1 LRHPDRIVPLP
12 RTVAFAVPADVHL
25 LDLAGPAQVFSTADD
40 VLGGAYRLAY
50 VSLDGT
56 EGVVSHQGLPLAVQP
71 DWPALSARDLVVVPG
86 WRVGGLSAARPLA
99 AAAEAALREH
109 HDRGGRVASV
119 CAGAFA
125 LAAAG
130 LLDGRRATTHHDV
143 QDELA
148 RRHPAVQVVRD
159 VLFVVDGRVATSA
172 GIASGIDLAMHL
184 VAADHGPAVAARV
197 ARTLVVPAR
206 RNGSDPQA
214 SAMLRHRDHLAD
226 LVHRAQ
232 DVLDARFAEPLRLD
246 ELAGLLQVSPRTLTR
261 RFRAATGLTPLG
273 YQQELRL
280 ERAAV
285 LREQGWTQDAAARAA
300 GMADA
305 RVLRRLRTTS
315 MHLAE

>member
-40 VLGGAYRLAY
+40 IVGGGGYRLAHL
-50 VSLDGT
+50 SLDGT
-56 EGVVSHQGLPLAVQP
+56 DGVVSHQGLPLVLRPEWP
-71 DWPALSARDLVVVPG
+71 DLDARDLVVVPG
-86 WRVGGLSAARPLA
+86 WRVGGRPATRAVPPAAR
-99 AAAEAALREH
+99 AALRAH
-109 HDRGGRVASV
+109 HGRGGRVASV

-148 RRHPAVQVVRD
+148 RRYPAVQVVRD

-172 GIASGIDLAMHL
+172 GIASGIDLALHL
-184 VAADHGPAVAARV
+184 VAADHGPALAARV
-197 ARTLVVPAR
+197 ARTLVVPVR
-206 RNGSDPQA
+206 RNGSAPQA
-214 SAMLRHRDHLAD
+214 GAMLRHRDHLAD

-232 DVLDARFAEPLRLD
+232 DVLDARFAEPLPLD
-246 ELAGLLQVSPRTLTR
+246 ELAELLDVSPRTLTR
-261 RFRAATGLTPLG
+261 RFRAATGLTPLS

-280 ERAAV
+280 ERAIA
-285 LREQGWTQDAAARAA
+285 LQEQGWTQDAAARAA

-305 RVLRRLRTTS
+305 RVLRRLRAA
-315 MHLAE
+315 HPGVP

>member
-1 LRHPDRIVPLP
+1 V
-12 RTVAFAVPADVHL
+12 VPADVHL

-40 VLGGAYRLAY
+40 VVGGSYRLAFT
-50 VSLDGT
+50 SLDGT
-56 EGVVSHQGLPLAVQP
+56 DAVVSHQGLPLAVRGE
-71 DWPALSARDLVVVPG
+71 WPELGARDLVVVPG
-86 WRVGGLSAARPLA
+86 WWVGRHTAARPVPRPACAALA
-99 AAAEAALREH
+99 AH
-109 HDRGGRVASV
+109 HARGGRVASV

-148 RRHPAVQVVRD
+148 RRHPRVHVVRD
-159 VLFVVDGRVATSA
+159 VLFVSDGRVSTSA
-172 GIASGIDLAMHL
+172 GIASGIDLALHL

-206 RNGSDPQA
+206 RNGSAPQA

-232 DVLDARFAEPLRLD
+232 DVLDARFTEPLPLT
-246 ELAGLLQVSPRTLTR
+246 ELAGQLGVSPRTLTR
-261 RFRAATGLTPLG
+261 RFRTATGLTPLR

-280 ERAAV
+280 ERAAA
-285 LREQGWTQDAAARAA
+285 LHEQGWSQDAAARAA
-300 GMADA
+300 GLADG
-305 RVLRRLRTTS
+305 RVLRRLR
-315 MHLAE
+315 AARAVPPR